1 MYMTVDI
8 KKIYVETRFKTGESK
23 SDSDFSIE
31 LPRTFNVP
39 ENCVC
44 YIDDFVIPVSWSTI
58 DGRNN
63 KLYLKLTTNYTELW
77 YKVITL
83 PSMNYTGAKFVIA
96 LEEKI
101 KEAIESIPLANVA
114 FQVTFDQNDNLIKIA
129 QLSGSYCQLT
139 LVSGADLAAGK
150 NWSAR
155 VPKILIQSMN
165 GVLRIGKASFEI
177 TENTPYVAYLDL
189 FTTRNLYL
197 TSSALAS
204 YSNISNFDNDVII
217 KKIPI
222 SASFGNMMFYNGT
235 TGYDFLD
242 VSKRSLTRID
252 FRLQDSYG
260 NGVDL
265 RGNHWSFSLV
275 FQIK

>member
-1 MYMTVDI
+1 MYMTMDV
-8 KKIYVETRFKTGESK
+8 KKIYVETRFKTAESR

-44 YIDDFVIPVSWSTI
+44 YLDDFVIPVSWSTV
-58 DGRNN
+58 DDRNN
-63 KLYLKLTTNYTELW
+63 KLYLRILYGGNNW
-77 YKVITL
+77 YKLVSV
-83 PSMNYTGAKFVIA
+83 PSKNYTGAAFAAA
-96 LEEKI
+96 LEL
-101 KEAIESIPLANVA
+101 SINTTVRA
-114 FQVTFDQNDNLIKIA
+114 TFEPVHFKVGFDSNDNLITIT
-129 QLSGSYCQLT
+129 QLDGYELLVW
-139 LVSGADLAAGK
+139 LVSGADLVAGK
-150 NWSAR
+150 NWSAP
-155 VPKILIQSMN
+155 VPKNLIQSMN
-165 GVLRIGKASFEI
+165 GILRLGKTSYLL
-177 TENTPYVAYLDL
+177 TELAPCVAYLDL
-189 FTTRNLYL
+189 STTRNLYL

-204 YSNISNFDNDVII
+204 YSNLSNFDNDVII

-222 SASFGNMMFYNGT
+222 SSTYGQMMFYNAS

-260 NGVDL
+260 NVVDL
-265 RGNHWSFSLV
+265 RGNHWSFYMV